1 MITRRDMIK
10 WGVVVPTLAAAPQ
23 ALVAQSPEGL
33 DALVIDRR
41 HLVARP
47 AEFHA
52 LKTYPIDGDV
62 TALWYE
68 VLDRVWRKPGFVLGG
83 VTGRDALFVLETL
96 AADRGRRVVSRT
108 VLPPAE
114 GRAEGPVA
122 WIIAPVHP
130 SVKA

>member
-23 ALVAQSPEGL
+23 ALLAQSPEGL

-62 TALWYE
+62 TALANMLNLAVEKHWASNQTAAE
-68 VLDRVWRKPGFVLGG
+68 KLGFDP
-83 VTGRDALFVLETL
+83 TIE
-96 AADRGRRVVSRT
+96 RT
-108 VLPPAE
+108 RIQSEQP
-114 GRAEGPVA
+114 
-122 WIIAPVHP
+122 
-130 SVKA
+130 

>member
-1 MITRRDMIK
+1 MIARRDLIK
-10 WGVVVPTLAAAPQ
+10 WGVVAP
-23 ALVAQSPEGL
+23 ALVAGPQAVLAQVPEGL
-33 DALVIDRR
+33 DALVLDRR
-41 HLVARP
+41 HLA
-47 AEFHA
+47 AEQAGFA
-52 LKTYPIDGDV
+52 APQVYPIDGDV

-96 AADRGRRVVSRT
+96 AFDRGRKVVTRT
-108 VLPPAE
+108 ALPPAD
-114 GRAEGPVA
+114 GQAEGPVA